1 MKITFLG
8 TGTSQGVPVI
18 ACECEVCKSTD
29 SKDKRLRSSVMVE
42 CQGNVFVIDTGPD
55 FRAQMLRE
63 NVKHLDAVIL
73 THAHKDHIAGLDD
86 VRAFNYF
93 QKKAIDV
100 YARQDVNIQIKNEF
114 SYAFDVFKYPGV
126 PEINLHTIENKAFE
140 INNIRI
146 IPIEVSHLGLSI
158 FGFRIGDFTYITDAN
173 HISNKEIEKIK
184 GSKVVVLNALR
195 KKKHVSHF
203 NLEEAVDILKEINA
217 EHSYLTHISHMMG
230 LHEKVEKELPA
241 NIKIAYDGLYLEI

>member
-1 MKITFLG
+1 LKITFLG

-18 ACECEVCKSTD
+18 ACDCEVCSSSD
-29 SKDKRLRSSVMVE
+29 AKDNRLRSSVMLE
-42 CQGNVFVIDTGPD
+42 TQGNTFVIDTGPD
-55 FRAQMLRE
+55 FRTQMLRA
-63 NVKHLDAVIL
+63 NVKHLDAVLL

-100 YARQDVNIQIKNEF
+100 YAREDVNLQIKNEF
-114 SYAFDVFKYPGV
+114 SYAFEVFKYPGV
-126 PEINLHTIENKAFE
+126 PEINLHTIENKEFE

-146 IPIEVSHLGLSI
+146 TPIEVRHLALTI
-158 FGFRIGDFTYITDAN
+158 FGYRIGDFTYITDAN
-173 HISNKEIEKIK
+173 FITEKELQKIK

-203 NLEEAVDILKEINA
+203 NLEEAIGILQQVDA
-217 EHSYLTHISHMMG
+217 ETSYITHISHIMG
-230 LHEKVEKELPA
+230 LHEAVEIELPPR
-241 NIKIAYDGLYLEI
+241 IKLAYDNLCIEI

>member
-1 MKITFLG
+1 LKITFLG

-18 ACECEVCKSTD
+18 ACDCDVCNSSDT
-29 SKDKRLRSSVMVE
+29 KDNRLRSSVMVE
-42 CQGNVFVIDTGPD
+42 TQANTFVIDTGPD
-55 FRAQMLRE
+55 FRAQMLRAK
-63 NVKHLDAVIL
+63 VKHLDAVLL

-100 YARQDVNIQIKNEF
+100 YAREDVNLQIKNEF
-114 SYAFDVFKYPGV
+114 SYAFEVFKYPGV
-126 PEINLHTIENKAFE
+126 PEINLHNIENKEFK
-140 INNIRI
+140 INNIKI
-146 IPIEVSHLGLSI
+146 LTIEVHHLGLSI

-173 HISNKEIEKIK
+173 FISEKELEKIK

-203 NLEEAVDILKEINA
+203 NLEEAIDILQRINPEKA
-217 EHSYLTHISHMMG
+217 YITHISHMMG
-230 LHEKVEKELPA
+230 KHEIVEKELPQP
-241 NIKIAYDGLYLEI
+241 IKFAYDNLSIEI